1 MALFIL
7 AVIVFV
13 IVDLL
18 IRSLVRKKNE
28 KKLREDRAQALSESL
43 NLDFSR
49 EAKSLKRA
57 EVQNPKARILCVD
70 DETVILDSFRKIL
83 VLDGYSID
91 TVETGAEALGLIQ
104 QHHYDF
110 LFTDL
115 KMPTM
120 SGEDVAKSAK
130 HLRPDIDVIVITGYA
145 TVESAVDCMKHGV
158 MDYIQKPFT
167 EAELIELVK
176 KFVYR
181 RKERIE
187 KELKPRVHISHVSEL
202 SSYPAA
208 EFVIPGGAFISEG
221 HCWLTLEADGSVKVG
236 IDDFAKK
243 LLGKVSDIEYPNL
256 GMSVKVGQSLF
267 SVRLGSRTMSFAAP
281 ISGRV
286 TKINKYLGEH
296 LDSLE
301 ATPYGQNWICT
312 IDAEDFDG
320 ELPKLKIGKAAVS
333 FYQTEIDR
341 FMTSVK
347 EAQKAGSKA
356 PESALEPLH
365 VGQMENL
372 EENEWNE
379 VAQKF
384 FGR

>member
-1 MALFIL
+1 MPLFIL
-7 AVIVFV
+7 AVVVFV
-13 IVDLL
+13 LADLL
-18 IRSLVRKKNE
+18 IRSVVKKRNE
-28 KKLREDRAQALSESL
+28 KKLREDRDKALTESL
-43 NLDFSR
+43 RLDFSR
-49 EAKSLKRA
+49 EAKTLKRA

-70 DETVILDSFRKIL
+70 DEQVILDSFRKIL

-145 TVESAVDCMKHGV
+145 TVESAVECMKRGV
-158 MDYIQKPFT
+158 MDYVQKPFT
-167 EAELIELVK
+167 ETELTDLVK
-176 KFVYR
+176 KFLYR

-202 SSYPAA
+202 SNFPAA

-221 HCWLTLEADGSVKVG
+221 HCWCTLEPDGIVEVG

-243 LLGKVSDIEYPNL
+243 LLGKIDDIEFPNL
-256 GMSVKVGQSLF
+256 GMKVIAGQSLF
-267 SVRLGSRTMSFAAP
+267 TVRIGNRTMAFDSP
-281 ISGRV
+281 ISGQV
-286 TKINKYLGEH
+286 TKINKYLGENLKA
-296 LDSLE
+296 LD

-312 IDAEDFDG
+312 IDADDFDG
-320 ELPKLKIGKAAVS
+320 ELAKLKIGKSAVS
-333 FYQTEIDR
+333 FYQSEIDR
-341 FMTSVK
+341 FVVSLK
-347 EAQKAGSKA
+347 EVTPVDANAGA
-356 PESALEPLH
+356 AEPLH
-365 VGQMENL
+365 VGQMESL
-372 EENEWNE
+372 ADNEWNV
-379 VAQKF
+379 VAKKF
-384 FGR
+384 FRR

>member
-13 IVDLL
+13 LADLL
-18 IRSLVRKKNE
+18 IRAFVKKRNE
-28 KKLREDRAQALSESL
+28 KKLREDRDRALSESL
-43 NLDFSR
+43 KLDFSR
-49 EAKSLKRA
+49 EAKTLKRA

-70 DETVILDSFRKIL
+70 DEQVILDSFRKIL

-115 KMPTM
+115 KMPSM

-167 EAELIELVK
+167 ETELTEMVQ
-176 KFVYR
+176 KFLYR
-181 RKERIE
+181 RQERIA
-187 KELKPRVHISHVSEL
+187 KELKPRVHISHISEL
-202 SSYPAA
+202 SSFPAA

-221 HCWLTLEADGSVKVG
+221 HCWVTLEPDGTGKVG

-243 LLGKVSDIEYPNL
+243 LLGKIDDIEYPNL
-256 GMSVKVGQSLF
+256 GMKVTAGQSLF
-267 SVRLGSRTMSFAAP
+267 SIRLGKRTIAFEAP
-281 ISGRV
+281 ISGQV
-286 TKINKYLGEH
+286 TRINKYLGEN
-296 LDSLE
+296 LGSLE
-301 ATPYGQNWICT
+301 ATPYGQNWICI
-312 IDAEDFDG
+312 IDADDFDG
-320 ELPKLKIGKAAVS
+320 ELKKLKIGKSAVS
-333 FYQTEIDR
+333 FYQAEIDR
-341 FMTSVK
+341 FLASVR
-347 EAQKAGSKA
+347 
-356 PESALEPLH
+356 ESQRTGASVEEIAREPLH
-365 VGQMENL
+365 VGHMEGL
-372 EENEWNE
+372 EDDAWNE
-379 VAQKF
+379 VANKF
-384 FGR
+384 FRR

>member
-13 IVDLL
+13 LADLVIRAIV
-18 IRSLVRKKNE
+18 KKRNE
-28 KKLREDRAQALSESL
+28 KKLREDREGALAESL
-43 NLDFSR
+43 KLDFSR
-49 EAKSLKRA
+49 EAKTLKRA

-70 DETVILDSFRKIL
+70 DEPVILDSFRKIL
-83 VLDGYSID
+83 VLDGYSVD
-91 TVETGAEALGLIQ
+91 TVEAGAEALGLIQ

-145 TVESAVDCMKHGV
+145 TVESAVECMKHGV

-167 EAELIELVK
+167 ETELTDLVK
-176 KFVYR
+176 KLVYR
-181 RKERIE
+181 RQERIE

-202 SSYPAA
+202 SSFPAA
-208 EFVIPGGAFISEG
+208 EFVIPGGAFISQG
-221 HCWLTLEADGSVKVG
+221 HCWLTLEADGTVKVG

-243 LLGKVSDIEYPNL
+243 LLGKIDDIEYPNL
-256 GMSVKVGQSLF
+256 GMKVKAGQSLF
-267 SVRLGSRTMSFAAP
+267 SIRVGKRTMAFEAP
-281 ISGRV
+281 ISGQV

-296 LDSLE
+296 LASLD
-301 ATPYGQNWICT
+301 ATPYGQSWICT
-312 IDAEDFDG
+312 IDADDIDS
-320 ELPKLKIGKAAVS
+320 ELGALKIGKSAVS

-341 FMTSVK
+341 FLTSVK
-347 EAQKAGSKA
+347 DSQRAGA
-356 PESALEPLH
+356 NAEEIAHEPLH
-365 VGQMENL
+365 VGQMESL
-372 EENEWNE
+372 EDGEWNE
-379 VAQKF
+379 IASKF
-384 FGR
+384 FRR